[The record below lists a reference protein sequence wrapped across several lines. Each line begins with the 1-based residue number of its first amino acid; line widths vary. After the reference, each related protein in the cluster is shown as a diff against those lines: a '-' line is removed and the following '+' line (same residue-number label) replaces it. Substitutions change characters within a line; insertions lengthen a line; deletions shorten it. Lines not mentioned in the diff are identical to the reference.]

1 MDTQEQNLDAELQD
15 AQNLDEELELE
26 LEDQVQEPTVTGS
39 GKKRFEDMTHE
50 ELLMETKKY
59 YGIATKKASPVQ
71 KRPKTPN
78 SKSTEELQEIRETVN
93 KLSLAEQKRQF
104 QYENNLSPEQTD
116 KVFAITSKPTK
127 ETLEDP
133 FVKAGLEAIRQQQR
147 VSEATPSPSGRSATH
162 NGKTFKDMTPDE
174 RQAAMDARF
183 KR

>member
-1 MDTQEQNLDAELQD
+1 MSEELNVNENTE
-15 AQNLDEELELE
+15 NLDEELDLE
-26 LEDQVQEPTVTGS
+26 LEEQVETPPTEDVEALKARNAELERKNKQLFARL
-39 GKKRFEDMTHE
+39 KK
-50 ELLMETKKY
+50 
-59 YGIATKKASPVQ
+59 
-71 KRPKTPN
+71 PKQSTTPN

-147 VSEATPSPSGRSATH
+147 VSEATPSPSGRSSTH

-183 KR
+183 NR